1 LYKTSILIECY
12 INKSLYLHTIKIQKL
27 TIMAIAIKSTPILT
41 DSAARKFEQ
50 KAKVN
55 LQNKSTVDFTKQMEI
70 AKKILAKAKI

>member
-1 LYKTSILIECY
+1 MYKTSILLNCY
-12 INKSLYLHTIKIQKL
+12 INKSLYLHTINIPKQ
-27 TIMAIAIKSTPILT
+27 TIMAIAIKSSPILT
-41 DSAARKFEQ
+41 DSVARKFEQ

>member
-1 LYKTSILIECY
+1 
-12 INKSLYLHTIKIQKL
+12 
-27 TIMAIAIKSTPILT
+27 MAIAIKSTPILT

-50 KAKVN
+50 NAKVN